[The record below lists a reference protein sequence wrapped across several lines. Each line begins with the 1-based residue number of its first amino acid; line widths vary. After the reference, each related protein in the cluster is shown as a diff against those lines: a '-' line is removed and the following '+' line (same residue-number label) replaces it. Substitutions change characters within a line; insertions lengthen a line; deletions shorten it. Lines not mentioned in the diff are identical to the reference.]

1 MSNLKPPTTEHIP
14 IYCHLALFQL
24 LTSSLCSHG
33 SVWPTWAKRNS
44 LRPTLTHCFSHWNLW
59 EEGTQHLHPRPG
71 HGLGLN
77 QFSSLVATGDVGCQG
92 MIQSVGPA
100 FQMYYMAGQEKLSK
114 GEDNEER
121 AADYSHSR
129 CNLAKQWNRW
139 TRREHNSRR
148 SAHSEEL
155 QVETDLRDHVSNPF
169 VLQKRRWR
177 PRKRP
182 KNKHLSGQ
190 KSQEGRKPQTPI
202 LPMSLKSERSCLG
215 NVPWRLWKAILWD
228 WGDS

>member
-1 MSNLKPPTTEHIP
+1 MEYIP
-14 IYCHLALFQL
+14 IFCHLALFQL

-77 QFSSLVATGDVGCQG
+77 QFSSLVAIGDVGCQG

-129 CNLAKQWNRW
+129 RNLAKNVTDERGGNTTAGDPHIQRNCKWKRTSETMCPTPSFYKSRDEGPESDPRTNTCQDKSHRKEESL
-139 TRREHNSRR
+139 RRPFSRC
-148 SAHSEEL
+148 H
-155 QVETDLRDHVSNPF
+155 QN
-169 VLQKRRWR
+169 QK
-177 PRKRP
+177 
-182 KNKHLSGQ
+182 
-190 KSQEGRKPQTPI
+190 EA
-202 LPMSLKSERSCLG
+202 
-215 NVPWRLWKAILWD
+215 V
-228 WGDS
+228 